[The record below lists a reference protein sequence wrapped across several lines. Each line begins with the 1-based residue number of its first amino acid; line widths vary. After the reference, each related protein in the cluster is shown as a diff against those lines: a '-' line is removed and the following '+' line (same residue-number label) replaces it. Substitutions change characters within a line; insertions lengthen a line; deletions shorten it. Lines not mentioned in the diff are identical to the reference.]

1 MLSAC
6 EHLDQD
12 RAELYAD
19 IVMGFIHEAARR
31 TLEVEMNLQNY
42 EVRSEYL
49 RKLKAEGLAEGRAE
63 GRTEG
68 RAEGRAE
75 GLGRALLEVLD
86 ARGLSVTDEQR
97 EMVTRC
103 AEVDTLLAWLD
114 RAATA
119 TDTDE
124 LFA

>member
-63 GRTEG
+63 GR
-68 RAEGRAE
+68 AE